1 MAEGAL
7 ETGFPGQTRAVGV
20 RSPRKASRP
29 SFRAQAMC
37 RGLRHRLLPQSL
49 LISLSPASPSLPQSS
64 HAFLFFSLVLSFLKT
79 RTGKLK
85 SVFRVDMNE
94 KDTPS
99 LEWEEWN
106 GKLPS
111 PELGRA
117 GGGGGLTES
126 EARVSVRARG
136 CTRARC
142 GLGPAPA
149 TAASRG
155 AIASG

>member
-1 MAEGAL
+1 
-7 ETGFPGQTRAVGV
+7 
-20 RSPRKASRP
+20 
-29 SFRAQAMC
+29 
-37 RGLRHRLLPQSL
+37 
-49 LISLSPASPSLPQSS
+49 
-64 HAFLFFSLVLSFLKT
+64 
-79 RTGKLK
+79 
-85 SVFRVDMNE
+85 MNE

-126 EARVSVRARG
+126 EARVSVRARR
-136 CTRARC
+136 CTRACTRAWC

-149 TAASRG
+149 AAASVPSPLV
-155 AIASG
+155 SGSPRAQPGLLEGSATDPGTEEVGKNI